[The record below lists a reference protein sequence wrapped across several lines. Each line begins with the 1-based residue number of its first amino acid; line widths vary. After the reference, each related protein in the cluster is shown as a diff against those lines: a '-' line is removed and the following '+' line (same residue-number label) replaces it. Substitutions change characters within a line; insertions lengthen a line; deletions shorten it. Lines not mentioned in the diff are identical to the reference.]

1 MIVITG
7 TKRSGT
13 SMWMQV
19 LRAAGVR
26 TIGAAFSQAWKET
39 IEEANR
45 RGFYES
51 RYRRGI
57 YYATNPHPET
67 GVWLRPRETR
77 DLGVKVF
84 VPGVIRSDVIYLT
97 RVVASVRPFRQYV
110 SSLSRLYA
118 MERASHEA
126 KGRGQFLSPHM
137 DPVLEWWLE
146 NFLLVRDLTTR
157 SYPARLVSYE
167 AMLESPAKICA
178 EVMSW
183 IGVGDPEAAAA
194 AVHPEDRTQTQAAVP
209 AIVHPC
215 QDVFDE
221 YHERIKSAV
230 GFDAAFLTR
239 MNETHALL
247 LPEIEAELDQLA
259 HKARERRERLD
270 ALVREKVERG
280 EQAPRI
286 AGRLENSLDPDRL
299 DTLLH
304 PQRRR
309 PGGDGNHRD
318 ADEMELETLDFENDE
333 DGHAPP

>member
-26 TIGAAFSQAWKET
+26 TIGAAFSKAWKET
-39 IEEANR
+39 IEEANK

-67 GVWLRPRETR
+67 GVWLRPRETK

-97 RVVASVRPFRQYV
+97 RVVASVRPFRQYA
-110 SSLSRLYA
+110 SSVTRLYE
-118 MERASHEA
+118 MERAAHEA

-167 AMLESPAKICA
+167 SMLESPAKICG
-178 EVMSW
+178 EVMDW
-183 IGVGDPEAAAA
+183 IGVGDAEAAAA

-209 AIVHPC
+209 AIDHPC

-221 YHERIKSAV
+221 YHERIKGAV

-239 MNETHALL
+239 MNETHARL

-259 HKARERRERLD
+259 HRVRERRER
-270 ALVREKVERG
+270 VETFAKEAIARG
-280 EQAPRI
+280 DEPPRVGSRI
-286 AGRLENSLDPDRL
+286 ENSLDPDRL
-299 DTLLH
+299 DALLH

-309 PGGDGNHRD
+309 FLGGEGSGEADDGD
-318 ADEMELETLDFENDE
+318 
-333 DGHAPP
+333 